1 MGDGIRSCKAL
12 LAQPSDICSMQS
24 QITWGVLLLAAG
36 IVLTAVSLTVI
47 PLFFLFYGVPLLVI
61 GAALIIFRKREDV
74 IEEALE

>member
-1 MGDGIRSCKAL
+1 
-12 LAQPSDICSMQS
+12 MQS